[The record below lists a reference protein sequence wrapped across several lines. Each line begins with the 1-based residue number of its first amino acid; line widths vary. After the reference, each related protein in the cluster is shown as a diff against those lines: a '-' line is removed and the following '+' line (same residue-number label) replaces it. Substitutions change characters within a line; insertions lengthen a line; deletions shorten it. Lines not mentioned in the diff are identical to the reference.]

1 MVPVSIKEVH
11 PFSTNKWLEGNPRYG
26 HKRHQLWSCLPEN
39 LTVARV
45 ENFLPFLSEN
55 QQEAGV
61 FVSSAIKG
69 DMILSCLSFIITF

>member
-1 MVPVSIKEVH
+1 MVPVSIKEVQ
-11 PFSTNKWLEGNPRYG
+11 PFSTNKWLEENPRYG
-26 HKRHQLWSCLPEN
+26 HKRHQLWSRLPEN

-69 DMILSCLSFIITF
+69 DIILVVSHS